1 MITFFKSI
9 KAKKNPI
16 ILFILILCLNGMV
29 SIYVNKKEYIPLQKI
44 HGFKLEVYYM
54 ESTPEIIE
62 NLITKRLVEILLSTN
77 TTKNIYSKSKYG
89 VSEITFEADKD
100 ELNSIREK
108 LEKSWEQFPKEV
120 SRPCINSLEYSDS
133 SFMKIAIYT
142 QNKQEI
148 QTIKKEIFKIEG
160 VKDITG
166 GDDLLEEVIEY
177 DENKLELIGITNKT
191 FSSYFNNEAKK
202 SYLGNLREKS
212 SDKGVMS
219 RGMFI
224 EPLQNL
230 NTIPFYVPLSS
241 FSERKL
247 EERGE
252 KSFYNGKPTIIL
264 SISLHSEESI
274 FPISSQIL
282 EILEGHT
289 DLNYEVIFNKN
300 KILIQNIQDFVYS
313 FLVTICLSVLYNYY
327 LYKNKKIVYI
337 LLAISSTT
345 LLISFLVHYLLDKSI
360 NLYTFTGVSLS
371 VGMLFDNSNTIF
383 ILLSSSKNKEKHSI
397 FKNLD
402 LSLRSSLFSLL
413 TTIIVIFPIY
423 TLKTRIAYILKD
435 ICLSFIIV
443 LIVNYLV
450 TYIVV
455 PLFINETEDF
465 KNRELKL
472 NYNKIKKS
480 INIKNKLSTYYNKII
495 NLKIKNL
502 HVKIIFI
509 TFLIS
514 ILLIGFAEKSIYPK
528 SKSRGIFLKLETS
541 SEDSKGKRN
550 LPMEFDVYLNKN
562 PNFSQIIRK
571 DSNPY
576 SEWTLVFLEPM
587 LESEISLLL
596 KNFDCEVCTISYT
609 LLDSISNETFFS
621 EMNTEI
627 LVFGEVDEQNLENEL
642 KENKINQT
650 ITNYHI
656 LSKEKV
662 NVFIPRLEKLSVIL
676 QKDNKYRDI
685 FNNSQKMYL
694 TVFDKNTNKE
704 NRYHFRR
711 KEEPL
716 INLENKIQ
724 DTYQMISKDGNI
736 IHSRGG
742 IPYIPIRFETKN
754 EKKIINYFK
763 EKFPFNNFELR
774 EERFTTEIILELIQ
788 SLVGSIVLLFLMIY
802 YIYES
807 LFICILILSSLLFV
821 VSISLIGISLFSST
835 FNIISYLGIILLS
848 GLSVDS
854 IILFLEKLNTNDLI
868 TLKSIL
874 KIKKEIKPIVKNN
887 IYTTIFG
894 LMSIILVSGMSHFQ
908 SGLVVPILGGLV
920 GLYIYFEY
928 IFPFIL
934 LSTFL
939 YIKKYE
945 S

>member
-1 MITFFKSI
+1 MTTFFKSF
-9 KAKKNPI
+9 KAKKRPI
-16 ILFILILCLNGMV
+16 LLFILILCLNGMV

-62 NLITKRLVEILLSTN
+62 NLITKRLVEILLSTD

-89 VSEITFEADKD
+89 VSEITFEADED

-120 SRPCINSLEYSDS
+120 SRPSINSLEYSDS

-142 QNKQEI
+142 ENNQEI

-166 GDDLLEEVIEY
+166 GDDLFEEVIEY

-282 EILEGHT
+282 EILESRT
-289 DLNYEVIFNKN
+289 DLKYEVIFNKN
-300 KILIQNIQDFVYS
+300 KTLIQNIQDFIYS
-313 FLVTICLSVLYNYY
+313 LLVTTCLCVLYNYY

-345 LLISFLVHYLLDKSI
+345 LLISFLVYYLLDKSI

-383 ILLSSSKNKEKHSI
+383 ILLSSSKNKEKLWI

-413 TTIIVIFPIY
+413 TTIIVILPIY
-423 TLKTRIAYILKD
+423 ILKTRIAYILKD

-443 LIVNYLV
+443 LIINYLV
-450 TYIVV
+450 TYILV
-455 PLFINETEDF
+455 LFFINETDVF
-465 KNRELKL
+465 NIRELKL
-472 NYNKIKKS
+472 NYNKIKKY

-495 NLKIKNL
+495 NLKIKNV

-514 ILLIGFAEKSIYPK
+514 ILLISFAP
-528 SKSRGIFLKLETS
+528 
-541 SEDSKGKRN
+541 
-550 LPMEFDVYLNKN
+550 
-562 PNFSQIIRK
+562 
-571 DSNPY
+571 
-576 SEWTLVFLEPM
+576 
-587 LESEISLLL
+587 
-596 KNFDCEVCTISYT
+596 
-609 LLDSISNETFFS
+609 
-621 EMNTEI
+621 
-627 LVFGEVDEQNLENEL
+627 
-642 KENKINQT
+642 
-650 ITNYHI
+650 
-656 LSKEKV
+656 
-662 NVFIPRLEKLSVIL
+662 
-676 QKDNKYRDI
+676 
-685 FNNSQKMYL
+685 
-694 TVFDKNTNKE
+694 
-704 NRYHFRR
+704 
-711 KEEPL
+711 
-716 INLENKIQ
+716 
-724 DTYQMISKDGNI
+724 
-736 IHSRGG
+736 
-742 IPYIPIRFETKN
+742 
-754 EKKIINYFK
+754 
-763 EKFPFNNFELR
+763 
-774 EERFTTEIILELIQ
+774 
-788 SLVGSIVLLFLMIY
+788 
-802 YIYES
+802 
-807 LFICILILSSLLFV
+807 
-821 VSISLIGISLFSST
+821 
-835 FNIISYLGIILLS
+835 
-848 GLSVDS
+848 
-854 IILFLEKLNTNDLI
+854 
-868 TLKSIL
+868 KSIL
-874 KIKKEIKPIVKNN
+874 
-887 IYTTIFG
+887 
-894 LMSIILVSGMSHFQ
+894 S
-908 SGLVVPILGGLV
+908 
-920 GLYIYFEY
+920 
-928 IFPFIL
+928 
-934 LSTFL
+934 
-939 YIKKYE
+939 
-945 S
+945 